1 MLATV
6 TASSHAS
13 SAGMLRCCR
22 RLQVRSFHSPAACGA
37 TWCMHSTQA
46 TSKQASQQAGRARE
60 TKERQYPSSS
70 RLPLF
75 TLISHINGWI
85 HMQRM
90 FFLPY
95 SQKPLRLQRMGRRA
109 KSCLLHIQNPLSDD
123 KVCLHSNAAPH
134 SMRRWILLKTAAVGS
149 LSPFIYLLSGF
160 SAPLHQTQNHR
171 LSLITK
177 ACSDC
182 LHGEIGEELSM
193 LMLTSCSSI

>member
-1 MLATV
+1 MLQAFT
-6 TASSHAS
+6 SSFIS
-13 SAGMLRCCR
+13 FIR
-22 RLQVRSFHSPAACGA
+22 RLLAVRLSVCIQPKPPQSKPA
-37 TWCMHSTQA
+37 
-46 TSKQASQQAGRARE
+46 SKQAAGRGRR
-60 TKERQYPSSS
+60 ERQYPSSS
-70 RLPLF
+70 PRLPLF
-75 TLISHINGWI
+75 TLTSHINGWI

-160 SAPLHQTQNHR
+160 SAPLHQTQTIGHPSLQR
-171 LSLITK
+171 LAPI
-177 ACSDC
+177 AYM
-182 LHGEIGEELSM
+182 ER
-193 LMLTSCSSI
+193 

>member
-1 MLATV
+1 MPPRHVEIDVPAVCFGCSKFVQLSFIRRVLAV
-6 TASSHAS
+6 
-13 SAGMLRCCR
+13 
-22 RLQVRSFHSPAACGA
+22 RLGVLVCIQPKPPQSKPA
-37 TWCMHSTQA
+37 
-46 TSKQASQQAGRARE
+46 SKQAER
-60 TKERQYPSSS
+60 ERQYPSSS

-75 TLISHINGWI
+75 ALTSHINGGI

-134 SMRRWILLKTAAVGS
+134 SMRRWILLKAAAVGS

-160 SAPLHQTQNHR
+160 SAPLHQTQTIGHPSLQR
-171 LSLITK
+171 LAPI
-177 ACSDC
+177 AYM
-182 LHGEIGEELSM
+182 ER
-193 LMLTSCSSI
+193 